1 MKPYIQVWRKQNMD
15 SSTGQSFFD
24 EPETSIFQK
33 PKIKIDQS
41 PFDEIDFTR
50 YEKTRVK
57 RKVLGHVSKPD

>member
-1 MKPYIQVWRKQNMD
+1 MN

-24 EPETSIFQK
+24 ESETSIFQK

-41 PFDEIDFTR
+41 PFDEIDFTK
-50 YEKTRVK
+50 YEITRIK

>member
-1 MKPYIQVWRKQNMD
+1 MD